1 MDPEKERPLLLTV
14 VQVERL
20 IGYRRSK
27 IYTLMQERDHPFPAQ
42 AWPRPVAARRRRAL
56 GRRPGPRGRGVT
68 TAEPSPM

>member
-14 VQVERL
+14 AQVQRL

-42 AWPRPVAARRRRAL
+42 ACRDRWRRADVERWVAGL
-56 GRRPGPRGRGVT
+56 GQGG
-68 TAEPSPM
+68 AA